1 MEAYSQSLN
10 QTQYDRLNRILEADQ
25 KCDKIFLKF
34 QQEQAEANRR
44 REQLMNGMQLFV
56 QNAYTT
62 VRTAVL
68 SLPGPLLNL
77 CRLLHLGNHM
87 SLLIIVFYSMSSETD
102 LQVTTVFLTISVGT
116 SRCSWLNY

>member
-87 SLLIIVFYSMSSETD
+87 SLLIMVFIAC
-102 LQVTTVFLTISVGT
+102 LQRLICKLLFLTISVGT
-116 SRCSWLNY
+116 SGCSWLSY